1 MNLIENRHCDVLG
14 RTASMFGSLA
24 AASLPPRCGLAV
36 VSLWRYLFVL
46 VASLG
51 GSDVHR
57 NDVPTGGSEVMF
69 TGGYA
74 AVCMVQRMMWLR
86 RDVMTITNIEVTQLS
101 SIQCFN
107 VCLLLVRRRTY
118 QQWLDTKFPSSI
130 KPLVYVLPCRCYRPN
145 NTA

>member
-1 MNLIENRHCDVLG
+1 MNILYKYLFP
-14 RTASMFGSLA
+14 ASSQG
-24 AASLPPRCGLAV
+24 PQGLAV
-36 VSLWRYLFVL
+36 
-46 VASLG
+46 SLG

-57 NDVPTGGSEVMF
+57 TDVHGWPRRDVLRRQRRDVLGRQRRDVLSGGND
-69 TGGYA
+69 A
-74 AVCMVQRMMWLR
+74 ACMVQRMMWLR
-86 RDVMTITNIEVTQLS
+86 RDGMTITNIYIEVTQLS